1 VGFESPLWYRHAV
14 IRAWTRISLV
24 LAILFVASSC
34 APRQGE
40 AQDANEAER
49 QKAANHLLG
58 QWLLV
63 DYQPEVPL
71 EPMLA
76 SLLSTQYGS
85 MVIDFDGRNL
95 NANGPGVTG
104 VQRPYRVTQAT
115 FNRVT
120 AIVYDQGLA
129 YDVVGEFRGNEFWF
143 VAQSSPWR
151 GRGVLRRR

>member
-1 VGFESPLWYRHAV
+1 M
-14 IRAWTRISLV
+14 IRAWTRLCLF
-24 LAILFVASSC
+24 LAILCSVSSC
-34 APRQGE
+34 GPRQGQ
-40 AQDANEAER
+40 AQDANEAAR
-49 QKAANHLLG
+49 QQADRQLMG

-76 SLLSTQYGS
+76 SLLTTQYGT

-95 NANGPGVTG
+95 NANGPGVSG

-143 VAQSSPWR
+143 IAQSSPWR